1 MRRSE
6 IGRKWHL
13 SRSTHRGTI
22 RPSSLE
28 MISGRC
34 TSRRAPKTYSY
45 RVDLWEDVNTNFG
58 NGPPDEEYGRYNLLL
73 NSVGSFPH
81 LDVGIAFDSDVGE
94 WSVGH
99 NGANSVA
106 PDGLEGPTFVS
117 VAGSV
122 IEFGLP
128 LTLIGNPS
136 GFTEVMAESLTTNA
150 DELDQVGRA
159 CVPAA

>member
-1 MRRSE
+1 M
-6 IGRKWHL
+6 
-13 SRSTHRGTI
+13 
-22 RPSSLE
+22 
-28 MISGRC
+28 
-34 TSRRAPKTYSY
+34 
-45 RVDLWEDVNTNFG
+45 
-58 NGPPDEEYGRYNLLL
+58 
-73 NSVGSFPH
+73 GSFPH

-122 IEFGLP
+122 IEFGVP